1 MPSHSV
7 PNSGETDGSR
17 RRSTPRI
24 VLVGASWL
32 ALLTCA
38 VGEAATARASRR
50 ESEEMAKMRQKAK
63 RRRRRIIYNNDSCD
77 VMVAGANTPDGFLS
91 KRMKPTLNTQVD
103 SVFYCTG
110 ATTMFTHRPKVG
122 EAYGKYVTDKSQGM
136 ARFAR
141 DNLKALAEAG
151 TDPLELAIKF
161 CKETD
166 LEVFFTHRI
175 NDIHDSFLDWELTTW
190 KREHP
195 EYLMGKPEDR
205 QKYPNT
211 DPRCRWSALDFEI
224 QAVRHYLIAIID
236 DVLTRYDVDGIE
248 IDYFRSP
255 MFFRP
260 NLTFQAAT
268 AAQVEILTGFQR
280 RVRERAYEHGNRRGR
295 SILVA
300 ARVPMTRKT
309 CLHVGIDIE
318 RWLKDD
324 LLDVLTTGGGYV
336 PFTMPTRELVELGHA
351 HEVPVY
357 PTISASGM
365 KGHNTFEAWRAAAAN
380 AWHAGA
386 DGMYLFNTFPRK
398 PKHPHFAELGDPEAL
413 ARMDK
418 VFMIDDRPMLS
429 GGLVQGVTQSQILP
443 VELDWGGKAR
453 EVTLPVGE
461 DIAAAGKAERLAL
474 AQLRIRLERKR
485 VEDMVDVRLN
495 GNPIEATEED
505 TKSGW
510 VTYATDP
517 SQYRHG
523 DNTLS
528 FRVAGRGAP
537 EAKPIVVKSVELR
550 VDYK

>member
-1 MPSHSV
+1 MRPRPLQITLLASLSV
-7 PNSGETDGSR
+7 L
-17 RRSTPRI
+17 STAGHVSAAAPE
-24 VLVGASWL
+24 SSQL
-32 ALLTCA
+32 AA
-38 VGEAATARASRR
+38 Q
-50 ESEEMAKMRQKAK
+50 RQKMK
-63 RRRRRIIYNNDSCD
+63 HRGRRLIYNNDSGD
-77 VMVAGANTPDGFLS
+77 IYAGGASTPDGFLAV
-91 KRMKPTLNTQVD
+91 RMKHTLNTQVD

-110 ATTMFTHRPKVG
+110 ATTMFSHQARVG
-122 EAYGKYVTDKSQGM
+122 EVYGKYVTKGNLAKNIQGLN
-136 ARFAR
+136 A
-141 DNLKALAEAG
+141 AG
-151 TDPLELAIKF
+151 TDALELAIKF
-161 CKETD
+161 CHENS

-224 QAVRHYLIAIID
+224 QAVRDYLIAIID
-236 DVLTRYDVDGIE
+236 DVLARYDVDGIE

-260 NLTFQAAT
+260 NLTFQAVT
-268 AAQVEILTGFQR
+268 AKQVEILTGFQR
-280 RVRERAYEHGNRRGR
+280 RVREKAYEHGNRRGR
-295 SILVA
+295 PILVA

-309 CLHVGIDIE
+309 CRHVGIDIE
-318 RWLKDD
+318 RWLKDG

-351 HEVPVY
+351 HDVPVY

-365 KGHNTFEAWRAAAAN
+365 KGHNTFEAWRGAAAN

-386 DGMYLFNTFPRK
+386 DGVYLFNTFPRK
-398 PKHPHFAELGDPEAL
+398 PKHPHFTELGDPEAL
-413 ARMDK
+413 ARVDK

-443 VELDWGGKAR
+443 VELDWGGKAH

-461 DIAAAGKAERLAL
+461 DVAAAGREGRLAL
-474 AQLRIRLERKR
+474 AQLRIRLEGKR
-485 VEDMVDVRLN
+485 PEGKVDVLLN
-495 GNPIEATEED
+495 GNPVEPTEKD

-510 VTYATDP
+510 ATYATDP

-528 FRVAGRGAP
+528 FRVAARGAP